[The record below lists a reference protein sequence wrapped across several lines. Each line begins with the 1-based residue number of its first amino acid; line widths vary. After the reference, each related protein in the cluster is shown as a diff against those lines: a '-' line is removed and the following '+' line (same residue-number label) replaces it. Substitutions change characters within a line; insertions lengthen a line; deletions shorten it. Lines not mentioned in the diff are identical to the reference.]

1 MATNLCAECGIKLSR
16 PEYQKHMQDVH
27 GVSIQHDSDDERDK
41 EAPATG
47 EDGADAKP
55 QRQRRRGGNKE
66 DAAEGADGA
75 GEGAAGEDGARPPRE
90 RRRRGGRKPAGEGAE
105 GEDAPAGDFACGEC
119 DRTFASQ
126 QGLRRH
132 LQAKHPESEA
142 TAAAV
147 AAAAAEA
154 PAAGARRGGR
164 GRGRGAKAEGGDG
177 AAEGAAADGAEGA
190 KPAAGGR
197 GRGRGGRT
205 GRGRGAAAAPV
216 PDDPNAAAAMAAAAA
231 KAAIGGAAA
240 EPKTERQV
248 TLFRC
253 KQCEQG
259 FKSRNR
265 AREHVTE
272 AHAADVP
279 AEAPAEAPGVKPPPP
294 EGEELPPGRRAPAPV
309 VPVPA
314 DALLEVVEV
323 TTTRAPR
330 TSRRRKPGKA
340 NGDEPAEGAAEGEEG
355 AAEGG
360 RARGGGRR
368 GGRGGDAAAPAAGD
382 AAAASGDAPA
392 PTGDAKR
399 SGAPTDELAALGI
412 TAS

>member
-1 MATNLCAECGIKLSR
+1 MQQLHVCLTDSESTWVSRPCSELGGLRNGHRFTRHRSRALDNRWPLPGVSLSLSLHAYAVTRQVGSAMATNLCAECGIKLSR
-16 PEYQKHMQDVH
+16 PEYQKHMQEVH

-41 EAPATG
+41 EAPAAG

-66 DAAEGADGA
+66 GAAEGAEGA
-75 GEGAAGEDGARPPRE
+75 EEGAAGEDGARPPRE
-90 RRRRGGRKPAGEGAE
+90 RRRRGGRKPAGEGAD
-105 GEDAPAGDFACGEC
+105 GEAPAGDFACGDC

-164 GRGRGAKAEGGDG
+164 GRGRGTKAEAGEG
-177 AAEGAAADGAEGA
+177 AADGAAADGAEGA

-197 GRGRGGRT
+197 SRGRGGRT

-216 PDDPNAAAAMAAAAA
+216 PDDPTAAAAMAAAAA

-240 EPKTERQV
+240 EPAAERQV

-259 FKSRNR
+259 FK
-265 AREHVTE
+265 
-272 AHAADVP
+272 
-279 AEAPAEAPGVKPPPP
+279 
-294 EGEELPPGRRAPAPV
+294 
-309 VPVPA
+309 
-314 DALLEVVEV
+314 
-323 TTTRAPR
+323 
-330 TSRRRKPGKA
+330 
-340 NGDEPAEGAAEGEEG
+340 
-355 AAEGG
+355 
-360 RARGGGRR
+360 
-368 GGRGGDAAAPAAGD
+368 
-382 AAAASGDAPA
+382 
-392 PTGDAKR
+392 
-399 SGAPTDELAALGI
+399 
-412 TAS
+412 

>member
-1 MATNLCAECGIKLSR
+1 MATNLCAECGIKLTR
-16 PEYQKHMQDVH
+16 PEYQKHMQEVH

-41 EAPATG
+41 EAPAADEG
-47 EDGADAKP
+47 AADAKP

-66 DAAEGADGA
+66 GAAEGADGA
-75 GEGAAGEDGARPPRE
+75 AEGAEGEDGARPPRE

-105 GEDAPAGDFACGEC
+105 GEAAPVGDFACTEC

-154 PAAGARRGGR
+154 PAPGARRGGR
-164 GRGRGAKAEGGDG
+164 GRGRGPKAEGGEG
-177 AAEGAAADGAEGA
+177 AAEGAAAEGAEGA
-190 KPAAGGR
+190 KPAGR

-231 KAAIGGAAA
+231 KAAIGGAPA

-272 AHAADVP
+272 AHPGDVP

-294 EGEELPPGRRAPAPV
+294 EGTELPPGRRLPAPV
-309 VPVPA
+309 VPMPA

-323 TTTRAPR
+323 TTSRGPRA
-330 TSRRRKPGKA
+330 SRRRKPGKA
-340 NGDEPAEGAAEGEEG
+340 ADGDEAAEGEEG

-360 RARGGGRR
+360 EGAGKGGRARGGGRGR
-368 GGRGGDAAAPAAGD
+368 GGRGGDAAAPAADG
-382 AAAASGDAPA
+382 AAAAPSS
-392 PTGDAKR
+392 DAKR

-412 TAS
+412 TSS